1 MTPKPLTKKDKEKIY
16 CDKCPGNHVCQKKV
30 TENPVARVMNKA
42 PMTERPDREQ
52 APEKGLPVVEDPW
65 GDGFC
70 EVPSGLLMP
79 GGGVLQLS
87 LALVLLVEQGAGG
100 VELLPLGV
108 VMLASVGYGLV
119 LGVPVGD
126 CVPG

>member
-1 MTPKPLTKKDKEKIY
+1 M
-16 CDKCPGNHVCQKKV
+16 
-30 TENPVARVMNKA
+30 
-42 PMTERPDREQ
+42 
-52 APEKGLPVVEDPW
+52 
-65 GDGFC
+65 
-70 EVPSGLLMP
+70 
-79 GGGVLQLS
+79 LQLS